1 MKQQTYS
8 YIVAPRT
15 LESALKALQNAISKT
30 EAYFAEHGGM
40 EEYKRTLERGLTYKR
55 DEVLNSCKAW
65 LAETNAPQYMHD
77 SALDAAYDSLGV
89 DLNTW
94 IDGLAAFVPVRYSI
108 NGQSKIVAVEDII
121 VTPDGWQPSEKL
133 KQSIIDT
140 YTHTLTPDEVE
151 TMQIAEQFAE
161 LHKKLCSRGYNLA
174 DAIESFAS
182 TDNPNQRAE
191 VLCNSYNAL
200 HDRRVAA
207 ADKDKIKANQQ
218 MFFNAI
224 M

>member
-1 MKQQTYS
+1 MKQTYS

-30 EAYFAEHGGM
+30 EAYFSEHGGM

-55 DEVLNSCKAW
+55 DEVLDSCKAW
-65 LAETNAPQYMHD
+65 LAETNAPQYMHQ
-77 SALDAAYDSLGV
+77 SALDAAYNSLGA

-108 NGQSKIVAVEDII
+108 NGQSKVVSVKDI
-121 VTPDGWQPSEKL
+121 TLTTDGWQPSEKL

-151 TMQIAEQFAE
+151 TMKIAEQFAE
-161 LHKKLCSRGYNLA
+161 LHRTLCNRGYNLA
-174 DAIESFAS
+174 DAIESFAFS
-182 TDNPNQRAE
+182 DDSNQRAE
-191 VLCNSYNAL
+191 ILCNSYNAL
-200 HDRRVAA
+200 HDSRVTET
-207 ADKDKIKANQQ
+207 DKDKIKANQQ
-218 MFFNAI
+218 RFFNTV